1 MTKNL
6 QGRLARVKHRDSL
19 EDNWVETIF
28 RYDDLGRVARV
39 GDGEA
44 NPKVVH
50 YEYNNSGLVTKM
62 TYPTNTPTE
71 IEYSYDSLGRRCEI
85 KNQSSNRVY
94 ATNYQ
99 YNIEHQLVSRTL
111 NPESDPYDEIIK
123 YDFQERP
130 IDKEYK
136 ANSDSYFKQQLDYLP
151 GFLSQIPVN
160 QLENAPDRRTRRR
173 RGLGRRK
180 ASNNKNFPSQTSVS
194 NLKFKAN
201 RGLAAFQSDLDFETD
216 LYLEDNRYCTVFTDD
231 DSGTTLIT
239 LHFTTFLPNL
249 QFSFTYQ
256 SMFEGYKIEVLGQGG
271 MFLRVSNGRFIAGTE
286 NNATLFELEEEGE
299 GFRLKQLLDPD
310 KYWGLDEDTQVIF
323 VERTNAVTMYKDA
336 PSQAPEGYIF
346 CQSDG
351 QTPPQPSRDQEMTM
365 IRGSRPNGEP
375 TYHLVVKNSQDPRTR
390 FRIEEIVNV
399 EDQFHIKVLD
409 GEAEDRLLAVDDNH
423 LQVESFPSTSSG
435 NARTRFAISSHQIP
449 PPGGY
454 DYYVIRTIMIYVNEQ
469 VIGVKSNEAVRGAP
483 TSGWWLR
490 IGEPVRGS
498 LAQQS
503 AGALLNATYKS
514 DFIVNTTFQGSK
526 YNFSDLDVVYDY
538 DYLGRLI
545 ASAKES
551 ETSYQYDR
559 NGNLDRIDG
568 RSYEYFSGSNKL
580 QRIVDNSQTIREVTD
595 YDNLG
600 NITVMTNSE
609 GQQVTLTRRVLGD
622 LVNGVQIQGG
632 STITLQYDGLGRR
645 VKKQSTTTEEY
656 IYGRG
661 KLPLVVKGVAGVE
674 ELLYIYDGDSIIG
687 FEENGNTT
695 YLLSDHLGST
705 RVAIDSNNNSL
716 CSFEYDDFGKT
727 VVAPSSEN
735 EAQKV
740 SFRYAGQWWDE
751 DLQLYH
757 YHSRFYDPDLR
768 RFISIDPAREGF
780 SPYVYVG
787 NNPINRIDPSGLF
800 SFKKRSGSYDLLSA
814 QSDKKSEKKGKFD
827 IIKEMFGEAKERLS
841 ELEIPGKTEDSQSEY
856 TISSELFDQNNY
868 GSQLQNTTSGIRPET
883 RLHETYIGTTA
894 FSSADSPRFT
904 LASYLEPQRNLIEAG
919 DINSVLQFSQLDYA
933 IEPDFQAMLQTP
945 ESKAMNDSFE
955 QMTTNIPPSSYT
967 QGDKE
972 IAVTPL
978 LRDKVELILARRAAE
993 TGRFLTKAEEEEIRE
1008 MLGI

>member
-6 QGRLARVKHRDSL
+6 HGRLVRVKHRDSL
-19 EDNWVETIF
+19 EDNNWVETIF

-44 NPKVVH
+44 NPKVVR

-85 KNQSSNRVY
+85 KNKSSNRVY

-99 YNIEHQLVSRTL
+99 YNLEHQLVSRTL
-111 NPESDPYDEIIK
+111 NPEIDPYDEIIK

-130 IDKEYK
+130 IDKDYK
-136 ANSDSYFKQQLDYLP
+136 ANSDSYFQQQLEYLP

-160 QLENAPDRRTRRR
+160 QLENGLDRRTRRR

-180 ASNNKNFPSQTSVS
+180 ASNNKIFPSRTSVS
-194 NLKFKAN
+194 NPKFKAN

-249 QFSFTYQ
+249 KFRFTYQ
-256 SMFEGYKIEVLGQGG
+256 SVFGGYKIEVLGQDN

-286 NNATLFELEEEGE
+286 NNASLFLLEEYGE

-310 KYWGLDEDTQVIF
+310 QYWGLDDEYQVIF
-323 VERTNAVTMYKDA
+323 VESHNAVTMYKDA
-336 PSQAPEGYIF
+336 LPQAPEGYLF
-346 CQSDG
+346 CQLNF
-351 QTPPQPSRDQEMTM
+351 PPSPSMDLEMTM
-365 IRGSRPNGEP
+365 IEGVDSMGFR
-375 TYHLVVKNSQDPRTR
+375 TYFLVVNYGQYPRTR
-390 FRIEEIVNV
+390 FCIEEVINIP
-399 EDQFHIKVLD
+399 DRFMIRVLD
-409 GEAEDRLLAVDDNH
+409 GDAKDWRLAVQYPPNREVKS
-423 LQVESFPSTSSG
+423 LSG
-435 NARTRFAISSHQIP
+435 TTGATCQFNAEPLGS
-449 PPGGY
+449 GL
-454 DYYVIRTIMIYVNEQ
+454 DYYKFSTVMVFPDEQ
-469 VIGVKSNEAVRGAP
+469 YIEVYNNQAVRGSSSSA
-483 TSGWWLR
+483 WWFR
-490 IGEPVRGS
+490 IGEPSPGS
-498 LAQQS
+498 PSLQS
-503 AGALLNATYKS
+503 AQALLNATYKS

-526 YNFSDLDVVYDY
+526 YNFKNLDVVYNY

-545 ASAKES
+545 TSAKES

-559 NGNLDRIDG
+559 NGNLDRTNG

-580 QRIVDNSQTIREVTD
+580 QRIVDNGQTIREVAD
-595 YDNLG
+595 YDDLG
-600 NITVMTNSE
+600 NIAVMTNSDSK
-609 GQQVTLTRRVLGD
+609 QVTFTRRVLGD